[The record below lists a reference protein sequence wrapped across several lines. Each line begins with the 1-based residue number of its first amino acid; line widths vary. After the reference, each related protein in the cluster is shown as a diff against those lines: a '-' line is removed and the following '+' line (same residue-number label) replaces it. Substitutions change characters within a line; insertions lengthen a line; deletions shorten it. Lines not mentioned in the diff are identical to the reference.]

1 MALSK
6 RLSAI
11 IDVVDS
17 GYDEIWDCCCDHGL
31 LGIELLQ
38 QDKAP
43 LIHFVDIVPELMQTL
58 SDKLERFATREQ
70 RGRWQVHCQDVAM
83 ISPDPKKRHLV
94 IIAGVGGE
102 LLVQFLAKIVS
113 QQPNTHID
121 FIVCPVHHSYQVRS
135 YLQTLPLGLVSEQLV
150 CENKRF
156 YEVIAM
162 SASSSQQ
169 ITRVGHS
176 MWQLSS
182 KEHQTYL
189 KQLCA
194 HYQRMLNQDAD
205 YYQPVLEQYSALLS

>member
-11 IDVVDS
+11 VDVVDS

-43 LIHFVDIVPELMQTL
+43 LIHFVDIVPELMQVL
-58 SDKLERFATREQ
+58 NDKLERFCNEEQ
-70 RGRWQVHCQDVAM
+70 RGRWQVHCQDVAA
-83 ISPDPKKRHLV
+83 ITPDPQKRHLV

-102 LLVQFLAKIVS
+102 LLVQFLTKIVS
-113 QQPNTHID
+113 QNPNTYID

-135 YLQTLPLGLVSEQLV
+135 YLQTLQLGLVSEQLV

-156 YEVIAM
+156 YEIIVM
-162 SASSSQQ
+162 SALSSQL
-169 ITRVGHS
+169 ITRIGQQ
-176 MWQLSS
+176 MWQLTS
-182 KEHQTYL
+182 KEHQAYL